1 MLYTLYEHKFHA
13 KNIDHLLYLQNLL
26 RFLQRTV
33 LLILVTQVSLSD
45 NLVVDERQPRSDAP
59 SCSDQLGGLEMSHL
73 RSVR

>member
-1 MLYTLYEHKFHA
+1 MNINFHA
-13 KNIDHLLYLQNLL
+13 KNIDHLLYLRNLL

-33 LLILVTQVSLSD
+33 LLTLVTQDFSPALSD

-73 RSVR
+73 GSVR